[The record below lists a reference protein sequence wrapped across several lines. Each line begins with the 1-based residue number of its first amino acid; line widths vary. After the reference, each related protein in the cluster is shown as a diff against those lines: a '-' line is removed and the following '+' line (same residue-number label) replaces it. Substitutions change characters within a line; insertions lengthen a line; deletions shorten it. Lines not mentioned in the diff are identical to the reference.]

1 MQPRLSGKDDAS
13 LPARSL
19 AGGGKKRAVG
29 SSSPS
34 SRSLGLMSFSGLSAP
49 LATSPTTNNHSQI
62 QPGLYTFDPSPTTFA
77 VQMPSP
83 PPRAEEEK
91 RPASPRA
98 RSRSRSPRRSRSRSP
113 APRKP
118 KSYSGLKWK
127 NDKKDSADR
136 DGRRRD
142 DRDDRRR
149 DDRRDFDRR
158 DGRDDRRDDRRGDR
172 YSRDDRDR
180 RGGDRDRRDDRRGD
194 RRDDRDRR
202 DTRDNRD
209 NRDRHPDRRSDKP
222 PRDKKPAP
230 VIASTGE
237 AMIIVTVN
245 DRLGTKTQVPCLP
258 SDPVKVLKAMV
269 AAKIGR
275 PVHEIML
282 KRQGER
288 PFHDSLS
295 LADYAISNGVQI
307 DLELNTGD

>member
-1 MQPRLSGKDDAS
+1 
-13 LPARSL
+13 
-19 AGGGKKRAVG
+19 
-29 SSSPS
+29 
-34 SRSLGLMSFSGLSAP
+34 MSFSGSSAP
-49 LATSPTTNNHSQI
+49 LATSPTTNNPFQI
-62 QPGLYTFDPSPTTFA
+62 QPDLYTFDSSPTTSA
-77 VQMPSP
+77 IQMPSP
-83 PPRAEEEK
+83 PPRAEAEE
-91 RPASPRA
+91 RPAAPRA

-127 NDKKDSADR
+127 NDKKDSSDR

-158 DGRDDRRDDRRGDR
+158 DGRDDRRDDRRGGER

-209 NRDRHPDRRSDKP
+209 DRDRHPDRRSDKP

-230 VIASTGE
+230 AMASTGE